1 MHDSALESWIVAFC
15 TFGFAFSYGVFQ
27 DYYVNEKTSS
37 SSNIS
42 CIGSLQIFFL
52 FSMGLLSGKLF
63 DQGYFHHIMISVS
76 LLYVFS
82 LMMLSIANPT
92 RYYELLLAQGISGS
106 SIGGAVYPIMLNQL
120 FNHGV
125 GFAWGVRAAAF
136 MTLGMLI
143 IANLTLSTRP
153 PSAKERPPGGPKPQ
167 FSHALTDVPYMVA
180 LAAIFVGS
188 WGLLFPYRNAGGN
201 GDAFRGSCLVYEE
214 QGAAESVKD
223 LLARIIYGMEM
234 AVIQTRITLLESAY
248 AFAVVS

>member
-1 MHDSALESWIVAFC
+1 MNSVTGSWIVAFC

-63 DQGYFHHIMISVS
+63 DQGYFHHIMISGS

-92 RYYELLLAQGISGS
+92 RYYELLLAQGISGGLGTGLLVVPALSVQSHHWRRRRALAMGIVLMGS

-143 IANLTLSTRP
+143 IANVTLSTCSR
-153 PSAKERPPGGPKPQ
+153 S
-167 FSHALTDVPYMVA
+167 
-180 LAAIFVGS
+180 
-188 WGLLFPYRNAGGN
+188 
-201 GDAFRGSCLVYEE
+201 
-214 QGAAESVKD
+214 
-223 LLARIIYGMEM
+223 
-234 AVIQTRITLLESAY
+234 
-248 AFAVVS
+248 